1 MTPAVPSPDPRRLA
15 SSGLGVLLCAF
26 TLVEVNY
33 PLLAPQSRL
42 AFFALVGLTL
52 CFLNVPL
59 HPALKDDRRAR
70 AGDLVLA
77 LLAAGCC
84 GYVVVQ
90 TDPLFAA
97 WWIDGQALGN
107 RAGFE
112 TAFDTAV
119 GLLGL
124 LLVIEAARRA
134 LGLALPLLAA
144 AFVLYALFGAA
155 FPDWLFP
162 HRGYTVPRIVA
173 QTFLH
178 SQGIFGVAL
187 NVMFTYV
194 FLFVIFGAFLEAT
207 GATRFIV
214 AFAQRV
220 FGRSSGG
227 PAKVAV
233 LSSGLMGSLS
243 GSAVANTATTGTF
256 TIPMMRSAGFRPVTA
271 AGVQAAASSGGALM
285 PPVMGA
291 GAYMML
297 EIVDPPVTYLE
308 IVRAALVPA
317 LLYYLSLLLI
327 VHFHARRTSIA
338 PAAATGGRAPRR
350 DEPIAPAG
358 ATAGRAPRRD
368 EPIAPADAAGGRAPR
383 RDESI
388 APAAAADLPAAGGG
402 GTAGATASRPTREA
416 GRAPA
421 PAAGGGTAAAAETSR
436 AAGIVFGA
444 ALGSLVLF
452 LILGYTAF
460 RAVTLSL
467 AVIVAVSSAS
477 PATRLDPRRTIA
489 GLAAA
494 ARGVVPL
501 VAAAACVGIIIG
513 IVTLT
518 GVGTRL
524 PATIIPLAEQSLF
537 LALVLIMISS
547 IVLGM
552 GLPSAVCY
560 LLMATLIGPV
570 LGDLGVIPLA
580 AHLFIFY
587 FGMMSMVT
595 PPVAL
600 AAYAASSI
608 AGTRIM
614 PTGLAAFR
622 FALVGFTLPYMF
634 VYRPELLMLTA
645 SGDPAGWLEML
656 PPVAIATLGVVCFAA
671 GIAGQLRQPLG
682 PGLRL
687 AVFGAAGLLL
697 APGPTLELAGLGVP
711 LFDVAGVALFGAVL
725 AANRPAA

>member
-1 MTPAVPSPDPRRLA
+1 LRGRRI
-15 SSGLGVLLCAF
+15 G
-26 TLVEVNY
+26 
-33 PLLAPQSRL
+33 LLADW
-42 AFFALVGLTL
+42 ALVI
-52 CFLNVPL
+52 
-59 HPALKDDRRAR
+59 
-70 AGDLVLA
+70 LA
-77 LLAAGCC
+77 LICC
-84 GYVVVQ
+84 GYIAVQ
-90 TDPLFAA
+90 TDPLFSS
-97 WWIDGQALGN
+97 WWVDGQSLGN

-112 TAFDTAV
+112 TAIDTTI
-119 GLLGL
+119 GLIGL
-124 LLVIEAARRA
+124 ALVIEAARRT
-134 LGLALPLLAA
+134 LGWALPLLSG
-144 AFVLYALFGAA
+144 AFLIYAYFGSS
-155 FPDWLFP
+155 FPSWLFP
-162 HRGYTVPRIVA
+162 HRGYSVSRIVA

-214 AFAQRV
+214 DFADRM
-220 FGRSSGG
+220 FGKSPGG

-256 TIPMMRSAGFRPVTA
+256 TIPMMRSAGFKPVTA
-271 AGVQAAASSGGALM
+271 AGIQAAASSGGALM

-297 EIVDPPVTYLE
+297 EIIEPPVTYLE
-308 IVRAALVPA
+308 IVRAALIPA
-317 LLYYLSLLLI
+317 ILYYLSLLLI
-327 VHFHARRTSIA
+327 VHFHARRVA
-338 PAAATGGRAPRR
+338 V
-350 DEPIAPAG
+350 
-358 ATAGRAPRRD
+358 ATADTSAPIER
-368 EPIAPADAAGGRAPR
+368 PIQSKPFEGVVF
-383 RDESI
+383 
-388 APAAAADLPAAGGG
+388 
-402 GTAGATASRPTREA
+402 AT
-416 GRAPA
+416 
-421 PAAGGGTAAAAETSR
+421 
-436 AAGIVFGA
+436 
-444 ALGSLVLF
+444 ALGSLILF

-467 AVIVAVSSAS
+467 ATIIVISSFNQN
-477 PATRLDPRRTIA
+477 TRLKVGKTLQ
-489 GLAAA
+489 GLIKA
-494 ARGVVPL
+494 ARDVVPL
-501 VAAAACVGIIIG
+501 VSAAACVGIIIG

-518 GVGTRL
+518 GIGTRL

-537 LALVLIMISS
+537 LALVLIMLSS
-547 IVLGM
+547 IILGM

-614 PTGLAAFR
+614 PTAFAAFR

-634 VYRPELLMLTA
+634 VYRPELLLLSNTGEPLGLLA
-645 SGDPAGWLEML
+645 VLA
-656 PPVAIATLGVVCFAA
+656 PVSIAILGVTCFAA
-671 GIAGQLRQPLG
+671 GIAGQLRNPL
-682 PGLRL
+682 PLGLRL
-687 AVFGAAGLLL
+687 AVFTAAGLLL
-697 APGPTLELAGLGVP
+697 APGSTQILGSGLPVTVLDITGV
-711 LFDVAGVALFGAVL
+711 GVFAAVWVL
-725 AANRPAA
+725 NKNR

>member
-1 MTPAVPSPDPRRLA
+1 M
-15 SSGLGVLLCAF
+15 LGVVLCVF

-33 PLLAPQSRL
+33 PLMAPQSRL
-42 AFFALVGLTL
+42 GVFTLFGLIL
-52 CFLNVPL
+52 CFLNVPMHPQL
-59 HPALKDDRRAR
+59 KTHPAAR
-70 AGDLVLA
+70 TLDGTLVL
-77 LLAAGCC
+77 LATVCC
-84 GYVVVQ
+84 GYIVVQ
-90 TDPLFAA
+90 TDPLFEML
-97 WWIDGQALGN
+97 WVDGQSLGN

-112 TAFDTAV
+112 TAIDTTVGLV
-119 GLLGL
+119 GLLV
-124 LLVIEAARRA
+124 VIEAARRS
-134 LGLALPLLAA
+134 LGWALPILSLA
-144 AFVLYALFGAA
+144 FLLYASLGAS
-155 FPDWLFP
+155 FPSWLFP
-162 HRGYTVPRIVA
+162 HRGYSVSRIVA

-214 AFAQRV
+214 DFAQRV
-220 FGRSSGG
+220 FGKSPGG

-256 TIPMMRSAGFRPVTA
+256 TIPMMRSAGFQPVTA

-297 EIVDPPVTYLE
+297 EIIEPPVTYLE
-308 IVRAALVPA
+308 IVRAALIPA

-327 VHFHARRTSIA
+327 VHFHARRVAS
-338 PAAATGGRAPRR
+338 
-350 DEPIAPAG
+350 
-358 ATAGRAPRRD
+358 ATAGVSEDDQSPPSSTGF
-368 EPIAPADAAGGRAPR
+368 EGI
-383 RDESI
+383 I
-388 APAAAADLPAAGGG
+388 F
-402 GTAGATASRPTREA
+402 AT
-416 GRAPA
+416 
-421 PAAGGGTAAAAETSR
+421 
-436 AAGIVFGA
+436 
-444 ALGSLVLF
+444 ALGSLIVF
-452 LILGYTAF
+452 LIMGYTAF

-467 AVIVAVSSAS
+467 ATIVVTSSLHAS
-477 PATRLDPRRTIA
+477 TRLEIGKTVR
-489 GLAAA
+489 GLITA

-501 VAAAACVGIIIG
+501 IAAAACVGIIIG
-513 IVTLT
+513 TVTLT
-518 GVGTRL
+518 GIGTRL

-537 LALVLIMISS
+537 LALVLIMVSS
-547 IVLGM
+547 IILGM

-608 AGTRIM
+608 AGTAII
-614 PTGLAAFR
+614 PTAFASFR
-622 FALVGFTLPYMF
+622 YALVGFTLPYMF
-634 VYRPELLMLTA
+634 VYRPELLMLSSDGTSA
-645 SGDPAGWLEML
+645 SWLDML
-656 PPVAIATLGVVCFAA
+656 IPVGIAALGVTCFAA
-671 GIAGQLRQPLG
+671 GIAGQLRNPLG
-682 PGLRL
+682 LGLRVAVL
-687 AVFGAAGLLL
+687 AAAALLL
-697 APGPTLELAGLGVP
+697 APGPSISLVGFSIPIV
-711 LFDVAGVALFGAVL
+711 DVAGVVLFGGIL
-725 AANRPAA
+725 AANR

>member
-1 MTPAVPSPDPRRLA
+1 MGATTSARDIRLVV
-15 SSGLGVLLCAF
+15 SSGLGILLCAF

-42 AFFALVGLTL
+42 AFFTLVGLAL
-52 CFLNVPL
+52 CFLNVPI
-59 HPALKDDRRAR
+59 HPSLKGHPLAR
-70 AGDLVLA
+70 AGDVLLA
-77 LLAAGCC
+77 LLAAACC
-84 GYVVVQ
+84 GYIVVQ
-90 TDPLFAA
+90 TDPLFEA
-97 WWIDGQALGN
+97 WWVDGAALGN

-112 TAFDTAV
+112 TALDTAI
-119 GLLGL
+119 GLVGL
-124 LLVIEAARRA
+124 LLVIEASRRA
-134 LGLALPLLAA
+134 LGMALPLLAG
-144 AFVLYALFGAA
+144 AFIVYALIGASL
-155 FPDWLFP
+155 PDWLFP
-162 HRGYTVPRIVA
+162 HRGYTVERIVA

-178 SQGIFGVAL
+178 SQGVFGVAL

-214 AFAQRV
+214 DFAQRV

-256 TIPMMRSAGFRPVTA
+256 TIPMMRSAGFQPVTA

-297 EIVDPPVTYLE
+297 EIVEPPVTYLE
-308 IVRAALVPA
+308 IIRAALIPA
-317 LLYYLSLLLI
+317 ILYYLSLLLI
-327 VHFHARRTSIA
+327 VHFHARRMSIA
-338 PAAATGGRAPRR
+338 TEGAASAAEAEAEAGG
-350 DEPIAPAG
+350 
-358 ATAGRAPRRD
+358 
-368 EPIAPADAAGGRAPR
+368 ADAGG
-383 RDESI
+383 
-388 APAAAADLPAAGGG
+388 
-402 GTAGATASRPTREA
+402 
-416 GRAPA
+416 
-421 PAAGGGTAAAAETSR
+421 ETSR
-436 AAGIVFGA
+436 AAGIVFA
-444 ALGSLVLF
+444 TALGSLIVF
-452 LILGYTAF
+452 LVLGYTAF

-467 AVIVAVSSAS
+467 VAIVVTSSFSA
-477 PATRLDPRRTIA
+477 ATRLDVRRTLN

-518 GVGTRL
+518 GIGTRL

-537 LALVLIMISS
+537 LALVLIMVSS
-547 IVLGM
+547 IILGM

-570 LGDLGVIPLA
+570 LGNLGVIPLA

-608 AGTRIM
+608 ANTRIM
-614 PTGLAAFR
+614 PTAVAAFR

-634 VYRPELLMLTA
+634 IYRPELLLLNA
-645 SGDPAGWLEML
+645 AGEPAGWLQVLL
-656 PPVAIATLGVVCFAA
+656 PIGIATLGVTCFAA
-671 GIAGQLRQPLG
+671 GIAGQLRNPLG
-682 PGLRL
+682 LGLRL
-687 AVFGAAGLLL
+687 AIFAAAALLL
-697 APGPTLELAGLGVP
+697 APGPVAALGGVGVP
-711 LFDVAGVALFGAVL
+711 VFDVAGVVL
-725 AANRPAA
+725 AGSVLALNRRAAS

>member
-1 MTPAVPSPDPRRLA
+1 MTQETSPPARDVRLLA
-15 SSGLGVLLCAF
+15 SGGLGVLLCVF

-52 CFLNVPL
+52 CFLNVPI
-59 HPALKDDRRAR
+59 HPSLKDDPRAR
-70 AGDLVLA
+70 AADVVLA
-77 LLAAGCC
+77 GLAALCC
-84 GYVVVQ
+84 GYIVTQ
-90 TDPLFAA
+90 TDPLFDR
-97 WWIDGQALGN
+97 WWVDGQALGN

-112 TAFDTAV
+112 TAYDTAI

-144 AFVLYALFGAA
+144 AFILYALFGAGL
-155 FPDWLFP
+155 PDWLFP

-214 AFAQRV
+214 DFAERV

-256 TIPMMRSAGFRPVTA
+256 TIPMMRSAGFQPVTA

-308 IVRAALVPA
+308 IIRAALIPA
-317 LLYYLSLLLI
+317 LLYYLSLILI
-327 VHFHARRTSIA
+327 VHFHAKRVAIAAA
-338 PAAATGGRAPRR
+338 PA
-350 DEPIAPAG
+350 E
-358 ATAGRAPRRD
+358 
-368 EPIAPADAAGGRAPR
+368 APADGP
-383 RDESI
+383 DT
-388 APAAAADLPAAGGG
+388 PD
-402 GTAGATASRPTREA
+402 ATAR
-416 GRAPA
+416 
-421 PAAGGGTAAAAETSR
+421 SR
-436 AAGIVFGA
+436 AAGIVFGS
-444 ALGSLVLF
+444 ALGSLILF
-452 LILGYTAF
+452 LVLGYTAF

-467 AVIVAVSSAS
+467 VVIVVVSSLHQ
-477 PATRLDPRRTIA
+477 ATRLDWRFTIVS
-489 GLAAA
+489 LVTA

-570 LGDLGVIPLA
+570 LGNLGVIPLA

-634 VYRPELLMLTA
+634 IYRPELLMLTP
-645 SGDPAGWLEML
+645 SGEPAGWLAML
-656 PPVAIATLGVVCFAA
+656 LPVAIATLGVTCFAA
-671 GIAGQLRQPLG
+671 GIAGQLSRPLG
-682 PGLRL
+682 IGLRL
-687 AVFGAAGLLL
+687 AIFAAAGLLL
-697 APGPTLELAGLGVP
+697 APGPTAALGGIDVAV
-711 LFDVAGVALFGAVL
+711 FDVAGVVLFCVV
-725 AANRPAA
+725 AAADRRAT

>member
-1 MTPAVPSPDPRRLA
+1 MTPESPSPRDVRVLV

-42 AFFALVGLTL
+42 AFFALVGLAL
-52 CFLNVPL
+52 CFLNVPF
-59 HPALKDDRRAR
+59 HPSLKDDPRAR
-70 AGDLVLA
+70 IGDVVLA
-77 LLAAGCC
+77 VLAAGCC
-84 GYVVVQ
+84 GYIVVQ
-90 TDPLFAA
+90 TDPLFDA
-97 WWIDGQALGN
+97 WWIDGQTLGN

-112 TAFDTAV
+112 TTLDTAI

-134 LGLALPLLAA
+134 LGLALPLLAG
-144 AFVLYALFGAA
+144 AFILYALFGAA

-214 AFAQRV
+214 DFAQRV

-308 IVRAALVPA
+308 IIRAALIPA
-317 LLYYLSLLLI
+317 ILYYLSLLLI
-327 VHFHARRTSIA
+327 VHLHARRMSI
-338 PAAATGGRAPRR
+338 
-350 DEPIAPAG
+350 
-358 ATAGRAPRRD
+358 ATAGAAV
-368 EPIAPADAAGGRAPR
+368 EPAGTGGKGGEAA
-383 RDESI
+383 I
-388 APAAAADLPAAGGG
+388 
-402 GTAGATASRPTREA
+402 
-416 GRAPA
+416 
-421 PAAGGGTAAAAETSR
+421 SR
-436 AAGIVFGA
+436 AAGIVFGM
-444 ALGSLVLF
+444 ALGSLILF

-467 AVIVAVSSAS
+467 VAIVVTSSFS
-477 PATRLDPRRTIA
+477 PATRLDPRRTLT
-489 GLAAA
+489 GLVAA

-518 GVGTRL
+518 GIGTRL

-537 LALVLIMISS
+537 LALVLIMVSS
-547 IVLGM
+547 IILGM

-570 LGDLGVIPLA
+570 LGNLGVIPLA

-645 SGDPAGWLEML
+645 SGEPAGWLEML
-656 PPVAIATLGVVCFAA
+656 LPVAIATLGVTCFAA
-671 GIAGQLRQPLG
+671 GIAGQLRYPLG
-682 PGLRL
+682 LGLRL
-687 AVFGAAGLLL
+687 AVFGAAALLL
-697 APGPTLELAGLGVP
+697 APGPSLDLAGFGVP
-711 LFDVAGVALFGAVL
+711 LFDVAGVALFGGVL
-725 AANRPAA
+725 AANRETT

>member
-1 MTPAVPSPDPRRLA
+1 MTGIRLA
-15 SSGLGVLLCAF
+15 TDLRRSVSSGLAVLLCVF
-26 TLVEVNY
+26 TLIEVNY

-42 AFFALVGLTL
+42 AFFALAGLAL
-52 CFLNVPL
+52 CFLHVPV
-59 HPALKDDRRAR
+59 HPSLKDDPRAR
-70 AGDLVLA
+70 ASDLVLTV
-77 LLAAGCC
+77 LAAGCC
-84 GYVVVQ
+84 GYIVLQ
-90 TDPLFAA
+90 TDPIFEA
-97 WWIDGQALGN
+97 WWIDGQTLGN

-112 TAFDTAV
+112 TALDTTI
-119 GLLGL
+119 GLVGL
-124 LLVIEAARRA
+124 LLVVEAARRT
-134 LGLALPLLAA
+134 LGLALPLLAG
-144 AFVLYALFGAA
+144 AFLLYALFGAA

-162 HRGYTVPRIVA
+162 HRGYTVPRVVA

-187 NVMFTYV
+187 GVMFTYV

-214 AFAQRV
+214 DFAQRV

-256 TIPMMRSAGFRPVTA
+256 TIPMMRSAGFPPVTA

-308 IVRAALVPA
+308 IVRAALIPA
-317 LLYYLSLLLI
+317 ILYYLSLLLI
-327 VHFHARRTSIA
+327 VHFQARRMAIGA
-338 PAAATGGRAPRR
+338 AGRPVEPAAAGSDARSTRPARSDAPSTRPAR
-350 DEPIAPAG
+350 SGAPS
-358 ATAGRAPRRD
+358 T
-368 EPIAPADAAGGRAPR
+368 
-383 RDESI
+383 
-388 APAAAADLPAAGGG
+388 PAAG
-402 GTAGATASRPTREA
+402 SD
-416 GRAPA
+416 APS
-421 PAAGGGTAAAAETSR
+421 TR
-436 AAGIVFGA
+436 AAGSVFFT
-444 ALGSLVLF
+444 ALGSLIAF
-452 LILGYTAF
+452 LVLGYTAF

-467 AVIVAVSSAS
+467 AVIVLVSSFS
-477 PATRLDPRRTIA
+477 PATRLDPRRTLA
-489 GLAAA
+489 GLINA

-537 LALVLIMISS
+537 LALVLIMVSS

-570 LGDLGVIPLA
+570 LGNLGVIPLA

-614 PTGLAAFR
+614 PTGVAAFR

-634 VYRPELLMLTA
+634 IYRPELLMLTA
-645 SGDPAGWLEML
+645 TGEPAGWLDMVA
-656 PPVAIATLGVVCFAA
+656 PVAIATLGVTCFAA
-671 GIAGQLRQPLG
+671 GIAGQFRHPL
-682 PGLRL
+682 PLGLRL
-687 AVFGAAGLLL
+687 AVFAAAGLLL
-697 APGPTLELAGLGVP
+697 APGPTLSAAGVGLPV
-711 LFDVAGVALFGAVL
+711 FDVVGVALACGVL
-725 AANRPAA
+725 AVNRRPASWGEDRKAPASPPCDPTSNTGPEAT

>member
-1 MTPAVPSPDPRRLA
+1 MAATTSARDIRLLV
-15 SSGLGVLLCAF
+15 SSGLGILLCAF

-42 AFFALVGLTL
+42 AFFALVGLAL
-52 CFLNVPL
+52 CFLNVPV
-59 HPALKDDRRAR
+59 HPSLKGHPLAR
-70 AGDLVLA
+70 AGDVLLA
-77 LLAAGCC
+77 LLAAACC
-84 GYVVVQ
+84 GYIVVQ
-90 TDPLFAA
+90 TDPLFEA
-97 WWIDGQALGN
+97 WWIDGAALGN

-112 TAFDTAV
+112 TALDTTV
-119 GLLGL
+119 GLIGL
-124 LLVIEAARRA
+124 LLVIEASRRA
-134 LGLALPLLAA
+134 LGMALPLLAG
-144 AFVLYALFGAA
+144 AFIVYALIGESL
-155 FPDWLFP
+155 PDWLFP
-162 HRGYTVPRIVA
+162 HRGYTVERIVA

-178 SQGIFGVAL
+178 SQGVFGVAL

-214 AFAQRV
+214 DFAQRV

-256 TIPMMRSAGFRPVTA
+256 TIPMMRSAGFQPVTA

-297 EIVDPPVTYLE
+297 EIVEPPVTYLE
-308 IVRAALVPA
+308 IIRAALIPA
-317 LLYYLSLLLI
+317 ILYYLSLLLI
-327 VHFHARRTSIA
+327 VHFHARRMSIA
-338 PAAATGGRAPRR
+338 TEGAETAA
-350 DEPIAPAG
+350 
-358 ATAGRAPRRD
+358 
-368 EPIAPADAAGGRAPR
+368 
-383 RDESI
+383 
-388 APAAAADLPAAGGG
+388 
-402 GTAGATASRPTREA
+402 EA
-416 GRAPA
+416 GDS
-421 PAAGGGTAAAAETSR
+421 GTGAETSR
-436 AAGIVFGA
+436 AAGIVFA
-444 ALGSLVLF
+444 TALGSLILF
-452 LILGYTAF
+452 LVLGYTAF

-467 AVIVAVSSAS
+467 VAIVVTSSFSA
-477 PATRLDPRRTIA
+477 ATRLDVRRTLN
-489 GLAAA
+489 GLATA

-518 GVGTRL
+518 GIGTRL

-537 LALVLIMISS
+537 LALVLIMVSS
-547 IVLGM
+547 IILGM

-570 LGDLGVIPLA
+570 LGNLGVIPLA

-608 AGTRIM
+608 ADTRIM
-614 PTGLAAFR
+614 PTAVAAFR
-622 FALVGFTLPYMF
+622 YALVGFTLPYMF
-634 VYRPELLMLTA
+634 IYRPELLLLNA
-645 SGDPAGWLEML
+645 AGEPAGWLQVLL
-656 PPVAIATLGVVCFAA
+656 PVGMATLGVTCFAA
-671 GIAGQLRQPLG
+671 GIAGQLRNPLG
-682 PGLRL
+682 LGLRL
-687 AVFGAAGLLL
+687 AIFAAAALLL
-697 APGPTLELAGLGVP
+697 APGPVTALGGVGVP
-711 LFDVAGVALFGAVL
+711 IFDVAGVALAGGVL
-725 AANRPAA
+725 ALNRRPAA

>member
-1 MTPAVPSPDPRRLA
+1 MTPDRPPSGARSAVNIC
-15 SSGLGVLLCAF
+15 LGAALCLF

-42 AFFALVGLTL
+42 ALFALAGLAL

-59 HPALKDDRRAR
+59 RPALKDDPRAR
-70 AGDLVLA
+70 AADLALA
-77 LLAAGCC
+77 LLAAACC

-90 TDPLFAA
+90 TDPIFEA
-97 WWIDGQALGN
+97 WWIDGRSLGN

-112 TAFDTAV
+112 TALDTAV
-119 GLLGL
+119 GLAGL
-124 LLVIEAARRA
+124 LLVMEAARRA
-134 LGLALPLLAA
+134 LGLALPLLAG
-144 AFVLYALFGAA
+144 AFLLYAALGASL
-155 FPDWLFP
+155 PDWLFP
-162 HRGYTVPRIVA
+162 HRGYALPRIVA

-214 AFAQRV
+214 DFAQRV

-297 EIVDPPVTYLE
+297 EIVEPPVTYLE
-308 IVRAALVPA
+308 IIRAALIPA
-317 LLYYLSLLLI
+317 ILYYLSLLLI
-327 VHFHARRTSIA
+327 VHLHARRMAVTGGGA
-338 PAAATGGRAPRR
+338 GPAAASSGTA
-350 DEPIAPAG
+350 
-358 ATAGRAPRRD
+358 ATAG
-368 EPIAPADAAGGRAPR
+368 AAGDG
-383 RDESI
+383 
-388 APAAAADLPAAGGG
+388 AGS
-402 GTAGATASRPTREA
+402 T
-416 GRAPA
+416 
-421 PAAGGGTAAAAETSR
+421 R
-436 AAGIVFGA
+436 AAGVVFAA
-444 ALGSLVLF
+444 ALGSLILF

-467 AVIVAVSSAS
+467 ATTVAASSFS
-477 PATRLDPRRTIA
+477 PATRLDPRRTLD

-494 ARGVVPL
+494 ARGVTPL

-513 IVTLT
+513 VVTLT

-524 PATIIPLAEQSLF
+524 PATIIPLAEQSLL
-537 LALVLIMISS
+537 LALVLIMASS
-547 IVLGM
+547 ILLGM

-570 LGDLGVIPLA
+570 LGNLGVIPLA

-614 PTGLAAFR
+614 PTGFAAFR

-645 SGDPAGWLEML
+645 AGEPASWLQML
-656 PPVAIATLGVVCFAA
+656 LPVAIAALGVTCFAA
-671 GIAGQLRQPLG
+671 GIAGQLRSPL
-682 PGLRL
+682 PIGLRL
-687 AVFGAAGLLL
+687 AVFAAAGLLL
-697 APGPTLELAGLGVP
+697 APGPTALVAGLPVP
-711 LFDVAGVALFGAVL
+711 WFDAAGVVLLGAVWL
-725 AANRPAA
+725 LNGRSR